1 LTPTVATLETFSG
14 SRVVPAVASR
24 RLPERIYTRMTPQTS
39 AMPVSAPA
47 ARQPYALLRLLA
59 LVTLTAGGL
68 IICYLL
74 AVPFIPALVWALAA
88 AVLAMPLYRRLEA
101 RLKYPGAAA
110 GISLILI
117 ALLVVLP
124 LAFLVTALIGAAGS
138 GIASVQ
144 EQVGGGDLQRL
155 VQSHWLT
162 RRLIAAA
169 PASLDLSSILASITG
184 WIAGLGGA
192 LLQGSVTNVVTV
204 LLAFYVMFFFL
215 RDHDEA
221 LNQVRLL
228 SPLSRAETDF
238 MFARVSDT
246 IHAVLVGNLI
256 TSAIQGTL
264 GGLMFWALGLPNP
277 VFWGTVMAF
286 VAMIPVL
293 GTFVIWLPA
302 AGYLALGGDW
312 GKAAILAGWGAIVI
326 GGIDN
331 FLYPIL
337 AGGRLRLHTI
347 PLFVAIVGGL
357 ALFGT
362 SGLIL
367 GPLAVVLTLA
377 ILKIWRDRAAA
388 ARTHEST
395 VTT

>member
-1 LTPTVATLETFSG
+1 
-14 SRVVPAVASR
+14 
-24 RLPERIYTRMTPQTS
+24 MTPQPFARPT
-39 AMPVSAPA
+39 PA
-47 ARQPYALLRLLA
+47 QPARQPYALLRIATLA
-59 LVTLTAGGL
+59 LATLAGVYV
-68 IICYLL
+68 CYLL
-74 AVPFIPALVWALAA
+74 SVPFIPALVWALAA
-88 AVLAMPLYRRLEA
+88 TVLAMPLHRRLEA
-101 RLKYPGAAA
+101 RLKKPGLAA
-110 GISLILI
+110 GISLLLI
-117 ALLVVLP
+117 MLLVVLP
-124 LAFLVTALIGAAGS
+124 LAFLATALIGAAGS
-138 GIASVQ
+138 GITSVQ

-162 RRLIAAA
+162 RRLIAVA
-169 PASLDLSSILASITG
+169 PADLDLTSILASITG

-192 LLQGSVTNVVTV
+192 LLQGSVTNVVTI

-228 SPLSRAETDF
+228 SPLSRTETDF
-238 MFARVSDT
+238 LFIRVSDT

-264 GGLMFWALGLPNP
+264 GGLMFWVLGLPNP

-302 AGYLALGGDW
+302 AAYLALSGDW
-312 GKAAILAGWGAIVI
+312 GKAAILAGWGAVVI

-347 PLFVAIVGGL
+347 PLFIAIVGGL

-377 ILKIWRDRAAA
+377 LLKIWRDRAEAA
-388 ARTHEST
+388 PLTKAPAHETT
-395 VTT
+395 VRA